1 MIQIFLV
8 SDPLSHSRHFSYTMG
23 WWEDQLPAIAMVSMQ
38 LLVAVMAL
46 MNRAALLEGMSPK
59 VFIFYRQAIA
69 TLVISPFAFCP
80 RRKSNGRVSTMT
92 TKSFVLIFITSFIGV
107 VLYQNMYFQGLFLA
121 SSSMAS
127 ATSNL
132 TPAVTFLIAALLR
145 LEQVNMKAMTSIAK
159 IVGTII
165 CVGGAISMALFK
177 GPKILNTQLPPSNSL
192 VLSSFGGDINW
203 LIGCLWLFGSSS
215 CWSLWL
221 IMQVAV
227 TACYP
232 DHLSLSAWTCLM
244 STFQAGIIAFILE
257 KDPNAWN
264 FSSSALQL
272 GCCFFSG
279 VFGSAVQFFVQSW
292 CISRRGPLYSAM
304 FNPLCTVITTVLAF
318 IFLKEELHVGS
329 LLGAIAVMSGLYVVL
344 WGKSEELKASKL
356 DPAGENYAD
365 TTAEETISDKI
376 DLEKPL
382 LIDECNINKADERL

>member
-1 MIQIFLV
+1 
-8 SDPLSHSRHFSYTMG
+8 MG
-23 WWEDQLPAIAMVSMQ
+23 WLEDQLPAIAMVSMQ
-38 LLVAVMAL
+38 LLFAVMAL
-46 MNRAALLEGMSPK
+46 MNRAALLEGMSPR

-69 TLVISPFAFCP
+69 TLVISPIAFCT
-80 RRKSNGRVSTMT
+80 RGKSNRPVSNMT
-92 TKSFVLIFITSFIGV
+92 TKSFILIFITSFIGV
-107 VLYQNMYFQGLFLA
+107 VLYQSMYFEGLFLA

-132 TPAVTFLIAALLR
+132 IPAVTFLIAALLR

-177 GPKILNTQLPPSNSL
+177 GPKILNTQLPLSNSL
-192 VLSSFGGDINW
+192 VSPLFGASDINW
-203 LIGCLWLFGSSS
+203 LIGCLWLFASTS
-215 CWSLWL
+215 CWSSWL
-221 IMQVAV
+221 IMQVPV
-227 TACYP
+227 TARYP
-232 DHLSLSAWTCLM
+232 DHLSLSAWTCLI

-264 FSSSALQL
+264 FSSSTLQL

-292 CISRRGPLYSAM
+292 CVTQRGPFYSAM
-304 FNPLCTVITTVLAF
+304 FSPLCTVITTVLAF
-318 IFLKEELHVGS
+318 IFLQEKLHVGS

-356 DPAGENYAD
+356 DPARENNPN
-365 TTAEETISDKI
+365 TTAEENISDKI

-382 LIDECNINKADERL
+382 LKEECNSNLANFRL